1 MWEEGSRWPGPRG
14 PGDSPL
20 KRGYLA
26 QLDLSLS
33 LSLLEG
39 QKLRTKKKMGSHRK
53 SSLGTSAKEQ
63 KVPYK
68 LT

>member
-1 MWEEGSRWPGPRG
+1 MWEEGSGWPGPRG
-14 PGDSPL
+14 PGESPL
-20 KRGYLA
+20 KRGYLT

-33 LSLLEG
+33 LTLLEG
-39 QKLRTKKKMGSHRK
+39 QKLRTKKMDSHK
-53 SSLGTSAKEQ
+53 SSPGTSAKEQ

>member
-1 MWEEGSRWPGPRG
+1 MWEEGSGWPGPRG
-14 PGDSPL
+14 PGESPL
-20 KRGYLA
+20 KRGYLT

-33 LSLLEG
+33 LTLLEG
-39 QKLRTKKKMGSHRK
+39 QKLRTKKKMDSHHK
-53 SSLGTSAKEQ
+53 SSPGTSAKEQ